1 MINIHQIFHP
11 YLADKIER
19 RIAPFDAAAAQL
31 AGSLMATRFRKGRP
45 VELRDT
51 MIAGIVLASHATL
64 ATRNTS
70 HFDDLSSTVINPWAV

>member
-1 MINIHQIFHP
+1 M
-11 YLADKIER
+11 
-19 RIAPFDAAAAQL
+19 AAR
-31 AGSLMATRFRKGRP
+31 SKKGRP

-51 MIAGIVLASHATL
+51 MIAGIVLATHATL